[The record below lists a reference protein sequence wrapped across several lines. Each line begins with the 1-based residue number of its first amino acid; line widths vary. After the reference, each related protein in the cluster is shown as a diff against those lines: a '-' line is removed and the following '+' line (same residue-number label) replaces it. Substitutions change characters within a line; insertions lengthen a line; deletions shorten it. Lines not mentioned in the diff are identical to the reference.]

1 MPIEVGQII
10 PEGTFKYVPYSSE
23 LDDPVSVL
31 RIFPD
36 HVLIAC
42 FSQFACGLREYGL
55 MVLKTKS

>member
-31 RIFPD
+31 CIFPN
-36 HVLIAC
+36 HVLIAY
-42 FSQFACGLREYGL
+42 FLSSLVVSVSMDSWF
-55 MVLKTKS
+55 